1 MRFLLCFIFVLFINQ
16 LFCQIDFYIET
27 DETCYSFGQDIYITF
42 NLHNTTSDTVIVTFL
57 SSFPFNYYIDDE
69 LFIIGSYAVVF
80 DVTIPPDS
88 TFSSIPYIHS
98 DNVSIGN
105 HILIGEFLCIP
116 NNWVT
121 DPVSITIEQVG
132 VDFSELQPIGC
143 QLSNYPNPFK
153 PSGAG
158 RSPETTIS
166 FSLAK
171 DAKNAKTCPPWRI
184 EIYNLKGQKV
194 KSLDVSGSCR
204 IDAKTTRSFYS
215 IMWNGTGENNKPVAS
230 GLYFYKL
237 SSGKETQVKK
247 MLLMK

>member
-1 MRFLLCFIFVLFINQ
+1 MRLLLCLLFVLFINQ

-27 DETCYSFGQDIYITF
+27 DETCYYYGQDIYITF
-42 NLHNTTSDTVIVTFL
+42 NLHNISSDTVTVTFL
-57 SSFPFNYYIDDE
+57 SSFPFYYYIDDE
-69 LFIIGSYAVVF
+69 LFIIGSFAVVF

-153 PSGAG
+153 PS
-158 RSPETTIS
+158 TTIY
-166 FSLAK
+166 FNLTAK
-171 DAKNAKTCPPWRI
+171 YAKNAKTCLPWQI

-194 KSLDVSGSCR
+194 KTFQSFPNGGLG
-204 IDAKTTRSFYS
+204 TRSVV
-215 IMWNGTGENNKPVAS
+215 WDGTDENNQPVTS
-230 GLYFYKL
+230 GIYFYKL
-237 SSGKETQVKK
+237 SAGEYTQTRK
-247 MLLMK
+247 MLLLK